1 MSVSARI
8 MRLRRFLQYQLWV
21 RPALASLFSIFM
33 AGIAFWAGQISDS
46 AVGLKIDEDSLIT
59 LFTIFASSMLTVATF
74 TVSAI
79 VTAASTAASTTTPR
93 AARHVVSDGKAQL
106 VPSAFIAAFIYSF
119 IAIIALQVVT
129 YGPTGRFVL
138 FAGLVILVVF
148 VLVSF
153 INWIDHAMKLGR
165 HSTTIEKLRS
175 AAVQSITPES
185 AGTFGAAVAD
195 SGRDTGGAGV
205 VTKNWGYVSTID
217 VEKLN
222 DAATE
227 ANCHIR
233 ISVRPGDYLGP
244 GMCVATVLPVEALTD
259 ELTTCIVDAV
269 DCDTERHVD
278 IDIRFNIVNL
288 TETADRAL
296 SPGVNDPGTAI
307 YILNI
312 LAETIAYWSK
322 AVRSP
327 DALEVK
333 YARVSMPALTAREIV
348 NDGFTP
354 IARDGA
360 GAVEV
365 GVRLH
370 KVLNMLGALPHTALR
385 VEVARMAQ
393 VAAEL
398 SDAALVSPAHKA
410 LVARAR
416 VFDQARQVSAP

>member
-8 MRLRRFLQYQLWV
+8 MRLRRFLRDQLWV

-33 AGIAFWAGQISDS
+33 AGMAFWVGQVSDS
-46 AVGLKIDEDSLIT
+46 AIGLKIDEESLIT

-93 AARHVVSDGKAQL
+93 AARHVVSDNKAQL
-106 VPSAFIAAFIYSF
+106 VLSAFIAAFIYSF

-129 YGPTGRFVL
+129 YGPSGRFVL
-138 FAGLVILVVF
+138 FAGLVLLVVF

-165 HSTTIEKLRS
+165 HSTTIEKLRD
-175 AAVQSITPES
+175 AALQSITPEA

-195 SGRDTGGAGV
+195 ADVSIAGAGV

-217 VEKLN
+217 VAQLN
-222 DAATE
+222 EAASE
-227 ANCHIR
+227 AECKIHLA
-233 ISVRPGDYLGP
+233 VRPGDYLGP
-244 GMCVATVLPVEALTD
+244 GMSLATVQPAEALTD
-259 ELTTCIVDAV
+259 ELTTCIVDSV

-312 LAETIAYWSK
+312 LSETIACWSK
-322 AVRSP
+322 VVQSP
-327 DALEVK
+327 GALEVK
-333 YARVSMPALTAREIV
+333 YDRVSMPALTAREIV
-348 NDGFTP
+348 NDAFTP

-385 VEVARMAQ
+385 VEVVRMAQ

-398 SDAALVSPAHKA
+398 SDAALVSPAHKTT
-410 LVARAR
+410 VARAR
-416 VFDQARQVSAP
+416 VFDHEGSAP